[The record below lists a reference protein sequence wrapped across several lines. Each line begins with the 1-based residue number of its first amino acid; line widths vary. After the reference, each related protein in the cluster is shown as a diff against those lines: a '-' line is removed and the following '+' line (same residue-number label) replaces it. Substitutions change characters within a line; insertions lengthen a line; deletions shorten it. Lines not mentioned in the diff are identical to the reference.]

1 MAFSQ
6 WWNFTASL
14 VGYDRDDG
22 AVYEFADSAETI
34 VYIGS
39 TNELKRR
46 LTEHLGESTTSCIK
60 KNTAKYRYEY
70 TTNYAKLEQQLYDE
84 YVRTYK
90 KPPACNTM
98 RPPG

>member
-6 WWNFTASL
+6 WWTFSASM
-14 VGYDRDDG
+14 VNSDRNDG
-22 AVYEFADSAETI
+22 AVYEFANSAGTI

-46 LTEHLGESTTSCIK
+46 LTEHLGEGATSCIK
-60 KNTAKYRYEY
+60 KNAARYRYDY
-70 TTNYAKLEQQLYDE
+70 TSNYAKLEQQLYDE
-84 YVRTYK
+84 FVRLNGKQPT
-90 KPPACNTM
+90 CNTV